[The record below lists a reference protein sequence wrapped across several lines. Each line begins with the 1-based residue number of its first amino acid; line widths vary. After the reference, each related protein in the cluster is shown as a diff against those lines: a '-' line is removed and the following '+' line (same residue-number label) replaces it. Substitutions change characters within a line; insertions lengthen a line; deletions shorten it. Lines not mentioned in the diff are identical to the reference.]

1 MRDYIETVVQ
11 TLLPTSQT
19 AMDLPTENAGLNEAD
34 LNNVFGYAP
43 QATAVVRFLT
53 TDEVRHYP
61 PRGA

>member
-1 MRDYIETVVQ
+1 
-11 TLLPTSQT
+11 
-19 AMDLPTENAGLNEAD
+19 MDLPTENAGLNEAD